1 MSLVE
6 NLIIIIIFFN
16 TTVIAYYIIYNMLES
31 NIRTLC
37 GNFSNNCSC
46 EKPAFSSNFFCCLKA
61 GRSAYQ
67 NARLVEFSLKLFFKS
82 FYH

>member
-1 MSLVE
+1 
-6 NLIIIIIFFN
+6 
-16 TTVIAYYIIYNMLES
+16 MLES

-46 EKPAFSSNFFCCLKA
+46 EKPAFSSNFFCWLKA